1 MLRFACGE
9 KGKVW
14 MQTLNLLLLSAGF
27 GVITASILA
36 IAAVGLSLQFGV
48 TNYINFA
55 YGDLLTFGIYVAF
68 VCNQRLGLTIWV
80 GLLAAIILTA
90 LLAWLLNLFIL
101 QPFADRGNS
110 PIIMLVVTL
119 GVSLILQNVILA
131 VFGSQFQNYAVNTG
145 RPLHLGPFLFTPL
158 QLSII
163 GLAIV
168 AMVGVHV
175 LLRYTRLGR
184 AMRAVSDSPELARVS
199 GINTRFIINAVWIL
213 TGALAG
219 LSGVVLALN
228 VASFT
233 PTVGYGFLF
242 VIFAAVILGGIGRPY
257 GAMAG
262 ALIVGIATEMSAA
275 FISSEYKDAIAFV
288 ILIIALLIRPQG
300 IFASRGRA

>member
-1 MLRFACGE
+1 MH
-9 KGKVW
+9 
-14 MQTLNLLLLSAGF
+14 TLQLLLLSAGF
-27 GVITASILA
+27 GLITASILA

-55 YGDLLTFGIYVAF
+55 YGDLMTFGVYTAF
-68 VCNQRLGLTIWV
+68 VFNQRLGLNIWV
-80 GLLAAIILTA
+80 GLVGAIILTA
-90 LLAWLLNLFIL
+90 VLSWLLNIFIL
-101 QPFADRGNS
+101 QPFADRGSS

-119 GVSLILQNVILA
+119 GVSLILQNVVLA
-131 VFGSQFQNYAVNTG
+131 IFGSQFQNYTVNTG
-145 RPLHLGPFLFTPL
+145 SPLHLGPFLFTPL
-158 QLSII
+158 QLGII

-168 AMVGVHV
+168 AMLGVHI

-184 AMRAVSDSPELARVS
+184 AMRAVSDSPELARIS
-199 GINTRFIINAVWIL
+199 GINTRMIINVAWVL

-233 PTVGYGFLF
+233 PTVGFGFLF

-257 GAMAG
+257 GAIIG
-262 ALIVGIATEMSAA
+262 ALIVGVATEMSAA
-275 FISSEYKDAIAFV
+275 FISSEYKDAIALA
-288 ILIIALLIRPQG
+288 ILIIALLIRPEG